1 MGCEYMRAHGIAG
14 PILWPR
20 TMVAWEMEREEG
32 GEGERETEGEEEGE
46 GEGGEGEQVSLTSGC
61 SGQPLG
67 KMH

>member
-32 GEGERETEGEEEGE
+32 GE
-46 GEGGEGEQVSLTSGC
+46 
-61 SGQPLG
+61 
-67 KMH
+67 

>member
-32 GEGERETEGEEEGE
+32 GEWERWGK
-46 GEGGEGEQVSLTSGC
+46 EQEDRARARE
-61 SGQPLG
+61 
-67 KMH
+67 